1 MKIGMISHCQFSHGQ
16 SVSHVFDKAAEILK
30 QEHEL
35 IYCPP
40 EYVHSSKARKRE
52 MLRKLILSSDILLGP
67 HMDHILQIRQDLNKH
82 APFVCLTLGFLPR
95 GAFNLIQDYRLLKT
109 TDIFAVSCDADRK
122 LAHKYFENA
131 QTRLLPFPFDETCFY
146 PLDETSKQTI
156 RAQLGY
162 GPEDKI
168 LLYAGRITVE
178 KNVHTVLRIFSL
190 IRKIIPNSRLI
201 IAGEY
206 KNNSFLEFG
215 VHPLRMRRSLN
226 EAIEKLGIDKDTVKL
241 TGRKD
246 SAKLSILYN
255 IADVALNMTH
265 HHDENFG
272 LAQVEAMACG
282 TPVIGASWGGLIDTI
297 VEGETGYQVS
307 TLVTDSGVKLN
318 WWEAVNKI
326 VALLNN
332 GPEYPEL
339 RRRCRNSAYGRY
351 SMARYR
357 QHIESILADC
367 RRYTECEGEPLKAS
381 EFARQIWAIVEKAN
395 GSIYKHGTDSYQ
407 RYKELISSYAG
418 TPQPDVTAGQPLRP
432 DQTLCLAAPLIQI
445 DERLLEINDP
455 IFPFEIVI
463 PAEYN
468 EVVNAVISVM
478 KEEPVIMAER
488 LIKDYLAG
496 YTGVSDAIEW
506 MIGTGLIL
514 KTEHDHNI
522 VSPCNISSQMSIP
535 LFSIQSANY
544 MTDVLVI
551 R

>member
-1 MKIGMISHCQFSHGQ
+1 MKIGMITHCTFTHGQ
-16 SVSHVFDKAAEILK
+16 SVSHVFDSAAEILK

-40 EYVHSSKARKRE
+40 EYVHSSKAGKRE

-67 HMDHILQIRQDLNKH
+67 HMDSMLQIRQDLNKH
-82 APFVCLTLGFLPR
+82 TPFVCLTLGFLPR
-95 GAFNLIQDYRLLKT
+95 GAFNLIHDYRLLKT
-109 TDIFAVSCDADRK
+109 TDIFAVSCTADLK

-131 QTRLLPFPFDETCFY
+131 QTRLLPFAFDETCFY
-146 PLDETSKQTI
+146 PLDEGSKQTI
-156 RAQLGY
+156 RAQLGF
-162 GPEDKI
+162 GSEDKI
-168 LLYAGRITVE
+168 LLYSGRITVE

-190 IRKIIPNSRLI
+190 IQKIIPNSRLI
-201 IAGEY
+201 VAGEY

-215 VHPLRMRRSLN
+215 VHPLRMGRSLN
-226 EAIEKLGIDKDTVKL
+226 EAIAKLGIEKDTVKL

-246 SAKLSILYN
+246 SAKLAILYN
-255 IADVALNMTH
+255 IADVVLNMTH

-307 TLVTDSGVKLN
+307 TVVTDSGVKLN

-332 GPEYPEL
+332 GPEYLQL
-339 RRRCRNSAYGRY
+339 RQRCRNSAYDRY
-351 SMARYR
+351 SIARYR
-357 QHIESILADC
+357 QHIESIIADC
-367 RRYTECEGEPLKAS
+367 RRNAECEGEPLKAS
-381 EFARQIWAIVEKAN
+381 EFARQIWAIVEKTN

-407 RYKELISSYAG
+407 RYKELISLYAG
-418 TPQPDVTAGQPLRP
+418 TPQSGVAAGQPLRS
-432 DQTLCLAAPLIQI
+432 DQMLCLAAPLVQT

-463 PAEYN
+463 PAEHK
-468 EVVNAVISVM
+468 EVANAVISVM
-478 KEEPVIMAER
+478 KEEPVIMVER
-488 LIKDYLAG
+488 LIKDYLAD
-496 YTGVSDAIEW
+496 YADVSEAIEW
-506 MIGTGLIL
+506 MIEAGLIL
-514 KTEHDHNI
+514 KTESGYST
-522 VSPCNISSQMSIP
+522 VSPRNISSQMSIP
-535 LFSIQSANY
+535 LFSIQRANY